1 AGAHRLLHLVLLL
14 LMSCHT
20 RSSCIDCVLSGPV
33 AVTPGGAADLQCQT
47 PGAAAATVVEWT
59 KDGLP
64 ASEYVFFY
72 RNGRPYE
79 KYQHDSF
86 RGRVALKNRSGPGSG
101 DVSVVLKNVSVED
114 EGTYR
119 CRVRM
124 SSSGTEAEEH
134 LQVSRLRVALRS
146 GTFTSQL
153 RDSSAAGGKLI
164 RPDLQETK
172 QEVKQETEQ
181 ETKQETKQETEQE
194 TKQETKQETSREF
207 SQTEQR
213 VQTSPSLLESSW
225 FVFVLLV
232 SVFICS
238 GEINPLIRGQKL
250 CEAENKKIILFQFYF
265 RAVKS
270 FNLLKTNGDPR
281 LNHFIMEIIWEKSIK
296 IKIKSLQ
303 KTKR

>member
-1 AGAHRLLHLVLLL
+1 MIFLHLFAYFLLIL
-14 LMSCHT
+14 QVSAA
-20 RSSCIDCVLSGPV
+20 DV

-146 GTFTSQL
+146 GSEAGNGTGNEAGNEAGNGTGNEAGNEAGNVQRVFT
-153 RDSSAAGGKLI
+153 DGAAGPNVAVLVGVLMVCVCVAGVGFYLFRRNKSSHQ
-164 RPDLQETK
+164 RT
-172 QEVKQETEQ
+172 EV
-181 ETKQETKQETEQE
+181 
-194 TKQETKQETSREF
+194 
-207 SQTEQR
+207 
-213 VQTSPSLLESSW
+213 V
-225 FVFVLLV
+225 
-232 SVFICS
+232 
-238 GEINPLIRGQKL
+238 
-250 CEAENKKIILFQFYF
+250 
-265 RAVKS
+265 
-270 FNLLKTNGDPR
+270 
-281 LNHFIMEIIWEKSIK
+281 
-296 IKIKSLQ
+296 
-303 KTKR
+303 

>member
-1 AGAHRLLHLVLLL
+1 MIFLHLFAYFLLIL
-14 LMSCHT
+14 QVSAA
-20 RSSCIDCVLSGPV
+20 DV

-72 RNGRPYE
+72 RNGRPYD

-114 EGTYR
+114 EGTFR

-146 GTFTSQL
+146 GNEPGNEPGNEAGNKAGNEPGNVQRVFT
-153 RDSSAAGGKLI
+153 DGAAGPKVAVLVGVLMVCVCVAGVGFYLFRRNKSSHQ
-164 RPDLQETK
+164 RT
-172 QEVKQETEQ
+172 EV
-181 ETKQETKQETEQE
+181 
-194 TKQETKQETSREF
+194 
-207 SQTEQR
+207 
-213 VQTSPSLLESSW
+213 V
-225 FVFVLLV
+225 
-232 SVFICS
+232 
-238 GEINPLIRGQKL
+238 
-250 CEAENKKIILFQFYF
+250 
-265 RAVKS
+265 
-270 FNLLKTNGDPR
+270 
-281 LNHFIMEIIWEKSIK
+281 
-296 IKIKSLQ
+296 
-303 KTKR
+303 